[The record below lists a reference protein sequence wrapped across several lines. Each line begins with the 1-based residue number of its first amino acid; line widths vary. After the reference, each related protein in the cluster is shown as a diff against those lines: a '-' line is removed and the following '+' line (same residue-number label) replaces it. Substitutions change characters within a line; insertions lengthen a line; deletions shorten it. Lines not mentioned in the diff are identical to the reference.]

1 MRSMLSIVFSTV
13 LLAAPGLVAAQT
25 TAGPARPA
33 TAPAAAP
40 PVADA
45 QQREALARQ
54 DAQMSAAA
62 ARVAGLIDAGNA
74 GQVWDGA
81 AEVMRKATSR
91 PGFIQ
96 AMAADRQRLG
106 AVVQRGQPSVTR
118 VQYAAGGAV
127 PQGVYL
133 NVSFAT
139 RFANSAQPVR
149 ELVSFRLDEDRTWR
163 VSGYSVR
170 PVGQ

>member
-13 LLAAPGLVAAQT
+13 LLAAPALVAAQT

-33 TAPAAAP
+33 TAPATAP
-40 PVADA
+40 AVADA
-45 QQREALARQ
+45 QQRETLARQ

-106 AVVQRGQPSVTR
+106 AVVQRGHERRHLRHRHGSQAFCRPSLSSSR
-118 VQYAAGGAV
+118 RKAHAGNGS
-127 PQGVYL
+127 P
-133 NVSFAT
+133 S
-139 RFANSAQPVR
+139 
-149 ELVSFRLDEDRTWR
+149 
-163 VSGYSVR
+163 
-170 PVGQ
+170 